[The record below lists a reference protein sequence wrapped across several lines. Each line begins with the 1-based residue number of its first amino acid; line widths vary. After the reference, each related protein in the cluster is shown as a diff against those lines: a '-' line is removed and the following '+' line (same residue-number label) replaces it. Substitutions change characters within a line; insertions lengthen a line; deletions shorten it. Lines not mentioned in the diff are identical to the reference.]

1 MGDDLPLVSAVIT
14 THNRAELLCRAI
26 ESVLQQTYPCI
37 ECIVVDDNS
46 TDDTPQIC
54 ARFNHVNYI
63 HIPAAKSHGGNY
75 ARNLGIKEA
84 KGEYVA
90 FLDDDDCWMP
100 DKIAQQID
108 ALKQQKSGIAF
119 CGRRRELVDELG
131 IVSYQDQHPNPLF
144 HGDVSKLI
152 FSSIPATTSTL
163 IIRRDLLLQV
173 KGFDEQL
180 NFWQEYDLMVRLAQ
194 VTTFAQVTENL
205 ILYRIDVADSQR
217 LSNKYEPW
225 LEAVRYFERKHSSY
239 ISNLS
244 LGEYLRHRK
253 LIADDALL
261 RLKSSDKKWT
271 RTIVRTKYLFLVM
284 LCKIFKS

>member
-1 MGDDLPLVSAVIT
+1 MDDNLPLVSAVIT
-14 THNRAELLCRAI
+14 THNRAELLGRAI
-26 ESVLQQTYPCI
+26 ESVLKQTYPHI

-46 TDDTPQIC
+46 TDATAQIC
-54 ARFNHVNYI
+54 ARFSNVKYI

-75 ARNLGIKEA
+75 ARNLGIQEA
-84 KGEYVA
+84 KGKYVA

-100 DKIAQQID
+100 DKITKQIC
-108 ALKQQKSGIAF
+108 ALKQQKCGIAF
-119 CGRRRELVDELG
+119 CGRRREFVNKLG
-131 IVSYQDQHPNPLF
+131 IISYQDQLPNPLF

-163 IIRRDLLLQV
+163 IIQRDLLLQV
-173 KGFDEQL
+173 DGFDEQL

-194 VTTFAQVTENL
+194 VSTFAQVSENL

-217 LSNKYEPW
+217 LSTKYEPW

-261 RLKSSDKKWT
+261 RLQSSSKKWT
-271 RTIVRTKYLFLVM
+271 RTIIRTKYLFLVM
-284 LCKIFKS
+284 LCKTFKS